1 MANEKEQ
8 AMNTQQQKM
17 KTFKEGVKLI
27 ALLQASLEQMDN
39 LKGTALYKQSLKK
52 LMNTLELKIEQAI
65 RQPLTALDNENDE
78 LLTKVQM
85 NIEMVMGLELEELAM
100 LRGEID
106 DFRED
111 SDPFGEHFEINS
123 SSAQQK

>member
-1 MANEKEQ
+1 
-8 AMNTQQQKM
+8 MNTQQQKM

-39 LKGTALYKQSLKK
+39 LKGTALYKQSLKN

-100 LRGEID
+100 LRSEVD
-106 DFRED
+106 DFRKD
-111 SDPFGEHFEINS
+111 DDPFEINP
-123 SSAQQK
+123 SAAKEQ

>member
-1 MANEKEQ
+1 
-8 AMNTQQQKM
+8 MNTQQQKM

-78 LLTKVQM
+78 
-85 NIEMVMGLELEELAM
+85 MVMGLELEELAM